1 MNAPTIEQVKQ
12 FAATLV
18 KKTDIGKID
27 EKALHCYRAPD
38 GLALYWRVRI
48 KNTTTGAKWI
58 RPFWWIDEAFV
69 IGEPPAPPEGK
80 ALYALELL
88 TQYQSAVVI
97 VTEGENKVDAINKAA
112 MQGDKTDAVVAT
124 TSGGSSSAQAA
135 NWAHLAGRYVVI
147 FRDNDDAGEKYQTE
161 VIECLNG
168 IAESVRVINVA
179 ALKLPHKGDAVD
191 FFKAGGTIDTLM
203 LAIDAAKPVEQ
214 KTETLRL
221 SISDSINGG
230 KVMVLPQG
238 FAPLPVVQITCAADI
253 KPVSVSWLWEGWLA
267 RGKMH
272 IFAGQAGTG
281 KTTIALALAATI
293 SNGGRF
299 PDGTRSP
306 VGDVMIWSGEDSP
319 EDTLVP
325 RLIAAGADMRRV
337 HFVGDVRHG
346 DDIRSFDPAS
356 DIQALTD
363 AATRICD
370 VSMLIVDPVVS
381 AVQGDSHKNGEVRR
395 ALQPLVDF
403 GERLGCAVLGISHFS
418 KGTGGKDPLERVS
431 GSLAFGALARIVL
444 ATAKT
449 TEGESTRRIFC
460 RAKSNIGQDSGG
472 YEYDLK
478 QIELTDCKGLFA
490 SYAVWGEAVE
500 GTARELLTVEQDET
514 EGGDS
519 LSDAKD
525 FLLVLLADAP
535 LPTKT
540 IRADCEGAGYS
551 WATIRRAQK
560 SLGIE
565 AAKEGFGKGAV
576 WVWKLSKTRRCSEN
590 IEDAQQNS
598 VSTFVEIE
606 HLREESAAT
615 GVPNASHLRI

>member
-1 MNAPTIEQVKQ
+1 MKNTRAQTPE
-12 FAATLV
+12 
-18 KKTDIGKID
+18 
-27 EKALHCYRAPD
+27 EKAA
-38 GLALYWRVRI
+38 
-48 KNTTTGAKWI
+48 
-58 RPFWWIDEAFV
+58 FDEQLQKSDTITCDSSPSIAS
-69 IGEPPAPPEGK
+69 G
-80 ALYALELL
+80 
-88 TQYQSAVVI
+88 
-97 VTEGENKVDAINKAA
+97 DAIPLTKA
-112 MQGDKTDAVVAT
+112 
-124 TSGGSSSAQAA
+124 
-135 NWAHLAGRYVVI
+135 
-147 FRDNDDAGEKYQTE
+147 
-161 VIECLNG
+161 
-168 IAESVRVINVA
+168 
-179 ALKLPHKGDAVD
+179 
-191 FFKAGGTIDTLM
+191 
-203 LAIDAAKPVEQ
+203 
-214 KTETLRL
+214 
-221 SISDSINGG
+221 
-230 KVMVLPQG
+230 

-281 KTTIALALAATI
+281 KTTIALALAATV

-325 RLIAAGADMRRV
+325 RLIAAGADIRRV

-346 DDIRSFDPAS
+346 DDIRSFDPAT
-356 DIQALTD
+356 DMQALTD
-363 AATRICD
+363 AATRISD

-403 GERLGCAVLGISHFS
+403 GEKLGCAVLGISHFS

-460 RAKSNIGQDSGG
+460 RAKSNIGPDSGG
-472 YEYDLK
+472 YEYDLN

-490 SYAVWGEAVE
+490 SYAVWGDAVE
-500 GTARELLTVEQDET
+500 GTARELLTVEQDES

-519 LSDAKD
+519 LGDAKD
-525 FLLVLLADAP
+525 FLAALLADAP
-535 LPTKT
+535 LPTKA
-540 IRADCEGAGYS
+540 IRADCEGAGYA

-565 AAKEGFGKGAV
+565 AEKEGFGKGAV
-576 WVWKLSKTRRCSEN
+576 WVWKLPKTRRCSEN

-598 VSTFVEIE
+598 VSTFGEIE
-606 HLREESAAT
+606 RLREDSAAT
-615 GVPNASHLRI
+615 VAPNASHLRI